1 MVLAGRLHPLLVHFP
16 IALVLSAAAAELAAI
31 ATHRPVWLTVGL
43 IQTRAGAL
51 IALGAAAAGWLLAGT
66 PDIDRSAALEWHRWI
81 SLLATGA
88 ALIAAASSVGAERS
102 GPRRRL
108 YRVFLFASAA
118 GIGPAAHLGATLVW
132 GAHFLHF

>member
-16 IALVLSAAAAELAAI
+16 IALVLCAAAVELVAMAAQ
-31 ATHRPVWLTVGL
+31 RPVWHTLGL

-51 IALGAAAAGWLLAGT
+51 CALAAAAAGWLLAGT
-66 PDIDRSAALEWHRWI
+66 PEIDQSVTLEWHRWI
-81 SLLATGA
+81 ALLSTGA

-102 GPRRRL
+102 EPRRRL
-108 YRVFLFASAA
+108 YRVFLFASVA

>member
-16 IALVLSAAAAELAAI
+16 IALVLCAAAVELVAMAAQ
-31 ATHRPVWLTVGL
+31 RPVWHTLGL

-51 IALGAAAAGWLLAGT
+51 CAVGAAGAGWLLAST
-66 PDIDRSAALEWHRWI
+66 PEVDPSAALEWHRWI
-81 SLLATGA
+81 ALLSTGA

-102 GPRRRL
+102 ESRL
-108 YRVFLFASAA
+108 RVYRVFLFASAA